1 MHKNLLK
8 YPPVKAGVAVSVA
21 VAVSITAFAILTSV
35 EMVLH
40 WPIGFAVAVFAGLL
54 AGIYVEFW
62 VFPKIRAKRE
72 ALIQEAVSQRGG
84 PTE

>member
-21 VAVSITAFAILTSV
+21 VAVSITAFAILASV

-40 WPIGFAVAVFAGLL
+40 WPAGFAVAVLAGLL

>member
-21 VAVSITAFAILTSV
+21 VAVSITAFAILASV
-35 EMVLH
+35 EMALH
-40 WPIGFAVAVFAGLL
+40 WPTGFAVAVFAGLL

-72 ALIQEAVSQRGG
+72 ALIQEAVSQRCG

>member
-1 MHKNLLK
+1 
-8 YPPVKAGVAVSVA
+8 
-21 VAVSITAFAILTSV
+21 
-35 EMVLH
+35 MVLH
-40 WPIGFAVAVFAGLL
+40 WPTGFAVAVFAGLL

>member
-21 VAVSITAFAILTSV
+21 VAVSITAFAILASV

-40 WPIGFAVAVFAGLL
+40 WPTGFAVAVLAGLL

-62 VFPKIRAKRE
+62 VFPKIRAKRD